1 MKRGLTELEIKFE
14 ISRDLGREELHEYD
28 AKKKTDNLEYI
39 NKVIGRFTM
48 PISEKIGL
56 QLIV

>member
-1 MKRGLTELEIKFE
+1 MEIKFE

-39 NKVIGRFTM
+39 NKVIGRFTV
-48 PISEKIGL
+48 PISKKIGL